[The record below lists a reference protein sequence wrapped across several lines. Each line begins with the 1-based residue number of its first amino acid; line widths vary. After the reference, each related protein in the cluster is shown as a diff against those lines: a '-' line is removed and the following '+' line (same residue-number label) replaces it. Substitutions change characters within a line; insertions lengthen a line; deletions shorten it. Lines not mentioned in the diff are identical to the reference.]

1 MKLKV
6 AIVDDEVACTN
17 SLKLELEAYCPN
29 VEIIQTFNSPDD
41 AILFLNKESI
51 DLLFL
56 DIEMGNITGFDLLN
70 KLKNISFDV
79 IFVTA
84 HDSYA
89 IRAFEYSA
97 VDYLLKP
104 ILKYRLIESIEKIE
118 KKVAQI
124 ASYKSNFSLISNSYN
139 SIQNKLPT
147 IPIPTI
153 DGLELINTDEIIY
166 IEADGNYSLFY
177 MKNPKEKY
185 YVSKSLKEI
194 ESLLYG
200 RNFIRS
206 HNSFIVNLLYVKK
219 YVKGNGG
226 YLVLS
231 TGQTVDVS
239 RANKEK
245 VMDALGA

>member
-56 DIEMGNITGFDLLN
+56 YLVMGNITGFDLLN

-153 DGLELINTDEIIY
+153 DGLELINTDDIIY

>member
-153 DGLELINTDEIIY
+153 DGLELINTDDIIY

>member
-29 VEIIQTFNSPDD
+29 VEIIQTFNTPDD

-153 DGLELINTDEIIY
+153 DGLELINTDDIIY

>member
-56 DIEMGNITGFDLLN
+56 DIEMGNISGFDLLN

-153 DGLELINTDEIIY
+153 DGLELINTDDIIY

-226 YLVLS
+226 YLVSS